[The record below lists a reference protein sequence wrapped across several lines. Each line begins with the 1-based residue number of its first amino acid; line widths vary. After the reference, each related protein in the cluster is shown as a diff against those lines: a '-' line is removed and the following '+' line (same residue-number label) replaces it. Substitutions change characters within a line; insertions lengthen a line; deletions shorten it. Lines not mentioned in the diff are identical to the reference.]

1 MALHHTVS
9 LQAEGAIEG
18 SAAMYEVASPYETR
32 FLFSRF
38 DATEQL
44 APTGVEGGPTG
55 AGDRRRVSRVVRCAR
70 NLCLSAPKKY

>member
-1 MALHHTVS
+1 MALHHTVT

-38 DATEQL
+38 DAAEQL
-44 APTGVEGGPTG
+44 APAIVEGGPTG
-55 AGDRRRVSRVVRCAR
+55 AGDA
-70 NLCLSAPKKY
+70 SAVE